1 MPVKMTDRNDPS
13 RQENGDQDQA
23 NDHVNDR
30 LSPQLNGHVNGNDTH
45 SDSDDENEQNND
57 LSGYEPIPQNENA
70 PPDANRNEND
80 ENDTDDEPV
89 ETLDDIL
96 RRVHEN
102 QAENPSPHIQ
112 SMIVESQRQSDLEI
126 VQERDSL
133 FSQNSSASRNTIEMS
148 SDRVDSIR
156 LAMSSFTLPPS
167 AIPSWARNLSEDD
180 IQKYSNKLS
189 MKALVG

>member
-1 MPVKMTDRNDPS
+1 MVSFISVR
-13 RQENGDQDQA
+13 RQVVQG
-23 NDHVNDR
+23 VDR
-30 LSPQLNGHVNGNDTH
+30 LFILELSLILRKNTKSERILPFKTVASELN
-45 SDSDDENEQNND
+45 SR
-57 LSGYEPIPQNENA
+57 A
-70 PPDANRNEND
+70 PPNANRNESD
-80 ENDTDDEPV
+80 ENDTDDELA

-156 LAMSSFTLPPS
+156 SVMSSFTLPPS

-180 IQKYSNKLS
+180 IQKVLEDKISDLTK
-189 MKALVG
+189 K